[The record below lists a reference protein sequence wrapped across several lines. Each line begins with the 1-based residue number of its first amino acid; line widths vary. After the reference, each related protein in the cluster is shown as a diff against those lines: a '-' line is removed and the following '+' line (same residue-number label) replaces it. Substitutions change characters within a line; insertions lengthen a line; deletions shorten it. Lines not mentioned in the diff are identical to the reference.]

1 MQKLPIFKQIFGES
15 WARIPTILQR
25 RYANRAY
32 TQDEVIVNGRLN
44 VHLSRWMR
52 FWLPLLRLFGALV
65 PQAGNNIPVRVCFS
79 SSDDSNHLNFH
90 RTFSFPGKGDVVF
103 QSRWIPR
110 DAPEVVEQMRF
121 GMVWRMRCIYA
132 DDKIQLCHR
141 GYAWH
146 VGKWYIPLPLTWIL
160 GRAYAYEKALSDN
173 SFDMYFEL
181 IHPWWGKVFGY
192 DGHFHAIEV
201 KQS

>member
-1 MQKLPIFKQIFGES
+1 MNKKTIFSKVLGDTWEKLPS
-15 WARIPTILQR
+15 ILRR
-25 RYANRAY
+25 RYANRSH
-32 TQDEVIVNGRLN
+32 TQDEVAVEGLLN
-44 VHLSRWMR
+44 VHLSRWMK

-65 PQAGNNIPVRVCFS
+65 PQEGKNIPVRVCFTS
-79 SSDDSNHLNFH
+79 FDNSNHLNFH
-90 RTFSFPGKGDVVF
+90 RTFRFPDKGDVVF
-103 QSRWIPR
+103 QSLWIPR
-110 DAPEVVEQMRF
+110 SGDEVVEQMRF
-121 GMVWRMRCIYA
+121 GMVWRMRFIFA

-160 GRAYAYEKALSDN
+160 GRAYAYEKAVSDD